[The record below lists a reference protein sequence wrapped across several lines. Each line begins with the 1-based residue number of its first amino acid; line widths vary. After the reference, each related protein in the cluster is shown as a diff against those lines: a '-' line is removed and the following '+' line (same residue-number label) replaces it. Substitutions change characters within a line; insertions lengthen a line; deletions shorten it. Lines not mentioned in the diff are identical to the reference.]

1 MSQPPPYSSRPYS
14 ENQPRENPDRR
25 PLPPGWISQWDSN
38 YNAWFYVNTQENP
51 PRSSWVHPLGPPGS
65 PRPQAGYA
73 PPSGPPP
80 PDNRGYSPGYQGPPA
95 PQRYDDYRGPS
106 PGYGGQPPSNYG
118 PGPGYG
124 APARDS
130 RGWFGS
136 SAASAQ
142 QPAMIQQA
150 APKKSGIGM
159 GTALAAGGAGLL
171 GGVILEDLWQ
181 NHDEHEREEGYDD
194 AMQDGYGGG
203 GFDGPQDDFG
213 GGGGDFF

>member
-14 ENQPRENPDRR
+14 ENQPPENPDRR

-38 YNAWFYVNTQENP
+38 YNAWLAT
-51 PRSSWVHPLGPPGS
+51 R
-65 PRPQAGYA
+65 RPQARHRRTTAGTA
-73 PPSGPPP
+73 QDTRAPSG
-80 PDNRGYSPGYQGPPA
+80 A
-95 PQRYDDYRGPS
+95 QRYDDYRGPS